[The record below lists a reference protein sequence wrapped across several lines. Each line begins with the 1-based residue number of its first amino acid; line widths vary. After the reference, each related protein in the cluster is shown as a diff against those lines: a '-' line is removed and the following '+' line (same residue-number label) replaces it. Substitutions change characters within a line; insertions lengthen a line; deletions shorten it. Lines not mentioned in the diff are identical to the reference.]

1 MIDLN
6 QNITPEN
13 EEEDSHIYLTD
24 EEGNEYPF
32 DLLDFIPFNDE
43 EYAVFFPADESGE
56 DDSEDTEVVILKVIR
71 HEDDSVEFEGTDD
84 EEALDAVFNQFMEN
98 MRHAFEE
105 DAHDDACG
113 CGHCP
118 E

>member
-1 MIDLN
+1 MAEL
-6 QNITPEN
+6 EN
-13 EEEDSHIYLTD
+13 NLPEEEEEVDVFTLTD

-98 MRHAFEE
+98 MRQAFEE
-105 DAHDDACG
+105 DGHGDGCG
-113 CGHCP
+113 CGHCH

>member
-1 MIDLN
+1 MIDFN
-6 QNITPEN
+6 ENNTPET

-32 DLLDFIPFNDE
+32 DLMDIIPHNGE
-43 EYAVFFPADESGE
+43 EYAVFFPADESEE
-56 DDSEDTEVVILKVIR
+56 DDSEDTEVVILKVIH

-84 EEALDAVFNQFMEN
+84 DDVLDAVFNEFMET
-98 MRHAFEE
+98 MRKAFEE
-105 DAHDDACG
+105 DEHGEGCG
-113 CGHCP
+113 CGHCH